1 MKLKILVKLVE
12 KILDAT
18 YSDDTPRADMY
29 LPERLLA
36 MSLVFLAG
44 GTALCLLFA
53 LTRTLWMILAGIGGI
68 VLGAMELLCWKNQS
82 IRVISDEEFEYT
94 TFLGNTHRYAFRDIT
109 SLRKNQDSLTLFVG
123 QNKVHI
129 ESMAV
134 ISERLANLI
143 NQALA
148 QTEEDK
154 KACH

>member
-1 MKLKILVKLVE
+1 MKLRLLVKLVE
-12 KILDAT
+12 KLLGKA
-18 YSDDTPRADMY
+18 YSEEEPRADMY

-44 GTALCLLFA
+44 GTALSLLYI
-53 LTRTLWMILAGIGGI
+53 LSRTTWMLFAGIGGI
-68 VLGAMELLCWKNQS
+68 LLGIVELLCWKNQS
-82 IRVISDEEFEYT
+82 IRVVSDEAFDYT

-109 SLRKNQDSLTLFVG
+109 ALRRNKDSLTLFVG

-143 NQALA
+143 NRALA
-148 QTEEDK
+148 EKQP
-154 KACH
+154 